1 MDITIL
7 LKQPEG
13 KTLEFKRDLSSHEG
27 ILRTVVAFANT
38 AGGILVV
45 GVEDKTKNI
54 IGVQE
59 PLGIEEKLTNL
70 ISDLIEP
77 RLLANIE
84 IKPWRKTY
92 LITVQVY
99 PGSNKPYYFKR
110 HNAQKEA
117 YVRVSSSNRV
127 ADKLLIEE
135 LKRFSHQESFDEQA
149 YPELNS
155 EAIDF
160 RVASELFAP
169 IKKLKRSDL
178 ETLHLITKYQGHK
191 VPTIGGI
198 ILFGKE
204 RGHYFPD
211 AWIQVGRFDGTN
223 KQHIADTREIKTY
236 PPLAITETMEF
247 VKKHI
252 QISLKINQLQHAE
265 QWSIPQ
271 VAIREALINAV
282 VHADYSQRGAP
293 IRLSIFDDRIEIE
306 NPGLLPF
313 TLTVDDISQG
323 VSKLRNRVIGR
334 IFHELKYIERWG
346 SGIQRMF
353 ASCQESG
360 LQEPKLEEIGTHFRV
375 TIFNTRTYAPQINT
389 LDKSILDLLANG
401 KGYSTQQLAKHIDIS
416 ARSTRIHL
424 LKLIERGLIVEIGA
438 NPTDPKRRYFLAN
451 KR

>member
-1 MDITIL
+1 M
-7 LKQPEG
+7 
-13 KTLEFKRDLSSHEG
+13 
-27 ILRTVVAFANT
+27 
-38 AGGILVV
+38 
-45 GVEDKTKNI
+45 EDKTKKV
-54 IGVQE
+54 IGIQE
-59 PLGIEEKLTNL
+59 PLGLDEKLTNL

-77 RLLANIE
+77 KLIPNIE

-92 LITVQVY
+92 LIMVQIY

-117 YVRVSSSNRV
+117 YVRIGSSNRI
-127 ADKLLIEE
+127 ADKLLIDE
-135 LKRFSHQESFDEQA
+135 LKRFSQQESFDEQA

-160 RVASELFAP
+160 RVASELFTP
-169 IKKLKRSDL
+169 INKLKPSDL
-178 ETLHLITKYQGHK
+178 ETLHLITKYQGRK

-204 RGHYFPD
+204 RSKYFPD
-211 AWIQVGRFDGTN
+211 AWIQVGRFGGRN
-223 KQHIADTREIKTY
+223 KQHITDTREIKTY
-236 PPLAITETMEF
+236 PPLAIKEAMEF

-252 QISLKINQLQHAE
+252 QISLEINQLQHAE

-271 VAIREALINAV
+271 IAIREAVINAV
-282 VHADYSQRGAP
+282 VHADYSQRGAAV
-293 IRLSIFDDRIEIE
+293 RLYIFDDRIEIE

-346 SGIQRMF
+346 SGIQRIF

-360 LQEPKLEEIGTHFRV
+360 LKEPILEEIGTHFRV
-375 TIFNTRTYAPQINT
+375 TLFNTRTHAPLVSS
-389 LDKSILDLLANG
+389 LDKSIIDLLADG
-401 KGYSTQQLAKHIDIS
+401 KGYSTQQIANQINIS
-416 ARSTRIHL
+416 TRSTRIHL
-424 LKLIERGLIVEIGA
+424 LKLVERGLIVEIG
-438 NPTDPKRRYFLAN
+438 TEL
-451 KR
+451 